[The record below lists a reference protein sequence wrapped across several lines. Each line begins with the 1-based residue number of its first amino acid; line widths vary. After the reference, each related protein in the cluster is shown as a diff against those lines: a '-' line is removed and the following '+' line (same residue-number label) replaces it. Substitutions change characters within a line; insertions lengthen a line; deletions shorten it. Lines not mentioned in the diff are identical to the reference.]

1 MNIHLGAENSIEVVS
16 TRCSKSSKMLALF
29 LYQWH
34 VFGLLL
40 ALMLLPP
47 VSIVS
52 FQILA
57 LVAGQWNISLW
68 LEAVD

>member
-1 MNIHLGAENSIEVVS
+1 
-16 TRCSKSSKMLALF
+16 MLALF
-29 LYQWH
+29 LYQWR